1 MCTSDKK
8 MFTAV
13 ADPLSCPFEVSIY
26 SEALYQETVLS
37 LLNVKHHQELQMV
50 YVSFL
55 DSFLEMTGH
64 CFRWDSVFVVIKVSL
79 CQGDSG
85 RARRLLHVVFK

>member
-1 MCTSDKK
+1 

-55 DSFLEMTGH
+55 DSL
-64 CFRWDSVFVVIKVSL
+64 S
-79 CQGDSG
+79 
-85 RARRLLHVVFK
+85 